1 MNQVTSFK
9 LAISPSFPTYER
21 EMLLA
26 VLKDEATIQTPEEQT
41 PEERVFSIDD
51 YIVIVTAVGATIGAI
66 GTAAKATKEIGELIE
81 KIIDWRKRLRKK
93 TIEPEIKL
101 ERSGQDSLDLRTAT
115 DEEIRRWLSQ

>member
-1 MNQVTSFK
+1 MNFPADLLK

-26 VLKDEATIQTPEEQT
+26 VLKNEATIKT

-81 KIIDWRKRLRKK
+81 KIIEWRKRLRKK
-93 TIEPEIKL
+93 AIEPEIKL

-115 DEEIRRWLSQ
+115 DEEIRRWLSL